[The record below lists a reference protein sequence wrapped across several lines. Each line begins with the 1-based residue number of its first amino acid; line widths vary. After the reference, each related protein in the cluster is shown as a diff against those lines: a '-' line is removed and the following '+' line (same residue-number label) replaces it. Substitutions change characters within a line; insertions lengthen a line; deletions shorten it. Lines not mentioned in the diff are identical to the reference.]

1 MPNCEKPESPK
12 MTHPTVQC
20 TYMGLRKPS
29 IYSSYAYINQEVPG
43 PKNVI
48 TEF

>member
-1 MPNCEKPESPK
+1 MPNCEKPESQK
-12 MTHPTVQC
+12 MTHPV
-20 TYMGLRKPS
+20 YRDLRKPR
-29 IYSSYAYINQEVPG
+29 IQSSYVDINQGFAG